1 MDTVTLSI
9 KYQLVIP
16 KSVREKLN
24 LKPGQKL
31 QIIESDNKIEIIP
44 VGNIKEM
51 RGVLKGIDTNIKR
64 EKDRI

>member
-1 MDTVTLSI
+1 METVTLSI

-16 KSVREKLN
+16 KSVRKKLN

-31 QIIESDNKIEIIP
+31 QIIESENKIEIIP
-44 VGNIKEM
+44 IGDVRKM
-51 RGVLKGIDTNIKR
+51 RGILKGIDTNIKR

>member
-44 VGNIKEM
+44 VGNIREM
-51 RGVLKGIDTNIKR
+51 RGVLKGINTNIKR